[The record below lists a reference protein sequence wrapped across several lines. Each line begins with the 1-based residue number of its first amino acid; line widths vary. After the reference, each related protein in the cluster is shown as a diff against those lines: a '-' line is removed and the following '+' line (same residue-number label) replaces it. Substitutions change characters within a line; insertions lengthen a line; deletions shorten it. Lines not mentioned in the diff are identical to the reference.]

1 MNSQTATQIKRRKA
15 AEVKDVFITPM
26 ALALKAINECQKSL
40 PENENP
46 LTCDYWYDPFRN
58 SAEGSYYSQFPSESP
73 SCWAEITEGRDFFTF
88 KPIFHPSGADRLII
102 CSNPPYSMLDE
113 VFQRCIDLNP
123 VAVNL
128 LIGMMNLTAKRMEMM
143 ENAGYKLT
151 NLHMCKVYSW
161 FGMSFLCNWV
171 KGAETSCL
179 GYDRI
184 VWRDATKGE
193 QKKKVT
199 VKELKKELKRIGL
212 STKGKKAEL
221 EERMVEYTKWLDDH
235 ETNLKK

>member
-1 MNSQTATQIKRRKA
+1 MNSKTATKIKQRTNP
-15 AEVKDVFITPM
+15 KDVFITPM

-40 PENENP
+40 PEKAKKI
-46 LTCDYWYDPFRN
+46 DYWYDPFRN
-58 SAEGSYYSQFPSESP
+58 SAEGSYYSQFPPESP

-88 KPIFHPSGADRLII
+88 QPIRHHIIQKHARLII
-102 CSNPPYSMLDE
+102 CSNPPYSMLDA

-123 VAVNL
+123 VAINL
-128 LIGMMNLTAKRMEMM
+128 LLGVNNLTARRMEMM

-161 FGMSFLCNWV
+161 FGMSFICNWV

-184 VWRDATKGE
+184 VWRDEGEGE
-193 QKKKVT
+193 QKEKAT
-199 VKELKKELKRIGL
+199 VKELKKELKRLGL

-221 EERMVEYTKWLDDH
+221 EERIVEYFKLLNINVTGVF
-235 ETNLKK
+235 